1 MAAPSRHWPF
11 VVCWIVETGV
21 KWAVG
26 WLIGEIL
33 KVKLGG

>member
-1 MAAPSRHWPF
+1 MLVVGWTVEAA
-11 VVCWIVETGV
+11 V

-26 WLIGEIL
+26 WLIGAIL